1 MSGNDGQ
8 RSDGARPVPPI
19 AVFDFD
25 GTLTRRDTM
34 IPFLVSAVGGHAV
47 ATALAGV
54 IVTASRRGRRP
65 QRDDLKT
72 AAVRLLAG
80 RAVDE
85 LADQAERYADR
96 VEASGLRADTVGR
109 LRWHAAQGHRVV
121 VVSAS
126 LELYVGPVAARLT
139 PSSPIEVLGT
149 RLETVDGRYTGRI
162 AGRNCRGAEKVGRL
176 RELGVDAGVQWAYGD
191 SRGDAEMLAYA
202 ERPLRIG
209 RGRISPA
216 P

>member
-1 MSGNDGQ
+1 METTT
-8 RSDGARPVPPI
+8 SDSDDARPVTPV

-34 IPFLVSAVGGHAV
+34 IPFLVSAAGGRAV
-47 ATALAGV
+47 ATALTGV
-54 IVTASRRGRRP
+54 IITASRRGRRP
-65 QRDDLKT
+65 QRDELK
-72 AAVRLLAG
+72 AAALALLAG
-80 RAVDE
+80 RTVEEIAKQVE
-85 LADQAERYADR
+85 LYAAR
-96 VEASGLRADTVGR
+96 VEASGMRADTVSR

-126 LELYVGPVAARLT
+126 LELYVGPVAARLA

-149 RLETVDGRYTGRI
+149 RLEAIDGRYTGRI

-176 RELGVDAGVQWAYGD
+176 RELGVDVGVQWAYGD

-202 ERPLRIG
+202 EHPLRIG
-209 RGRISPA
+209 RGRISPI